1 MLEHLARCPDCRE
14 VLALSLPEL
23 VARPAFFPK
32 PSTAQWLS
40 WPTLRWAAAAACV
53 VVLGAVFTQRIERH
67 EKVASLSVTRQG
79 QRPDLEN
86 DLALKSP
93 SPSSENDR
101 LAAKLEAP
109 STPRLGRDSDRGTVA
124 SKMPTPAQTAT
135 AASSTA
141 MKNAPNIIS
150 RYEPARPQVPQVPS
164 MSEAVRVA
172 AAAAPS
178 AAGQGE
184 AVQSNKQARA
194 EEPASS
200 SGLPRATNETVEVTA
215 EAPLVESSEAT
226 PGKAKDAKKS
236 LDKEVQAQTG
246 STMVAARTGSAE
258 PMALNAR
265 NYTQLVTLT
274 LPARWRLSAEGAVER
289 SLDAGKTWQPM
300 RVAEGVIFRTM
311 SAVGAEVW
319 VGGASGALYHSSD
332 NGQTWTQ
339 AKPTEAGT
347 PLAGD
352 IISLLFVDVQHG
364 KLTTA
369 DHQTWV
375 TSDAGKTWQKL

>member
-1 MLEHLARCPDCRE
+1 M
-14 VLALSLPEL
+14 
-23 VARPAFFPK
+23 
-32 PSTAQWLS
+32 
-40 WPTLRWAAAAACV
+40 
-53 VVLGAVFTQRIERH
+53 
-67 EKVASLSVTRQG
+67 
-79 QRPDLEN
+79 
-86 DLALKSP
+86 
-93 SPSSENDR
+93 
-101 LAAKLEAP
+101 
-109 STPRLGRDSDRGTVA
+109 
-124 SKMPTPAQTAT
+124 
-135 AASSTA
+135 
-141 MKNAPNIIS
+141 
-150 RYEPARPQVPQVPS
+150 
-164 MSEAVRVA
+164 
-172 AAAAPS
+172 
-178 AAGQGE
+178 
-184 AVQSNKQARA
+184 
-194 EEPASS
+194 
-200 SGLPRATNETVEVTA
+200 EVTA

-339 AKPTEAGT
+339 VKPTEAGT